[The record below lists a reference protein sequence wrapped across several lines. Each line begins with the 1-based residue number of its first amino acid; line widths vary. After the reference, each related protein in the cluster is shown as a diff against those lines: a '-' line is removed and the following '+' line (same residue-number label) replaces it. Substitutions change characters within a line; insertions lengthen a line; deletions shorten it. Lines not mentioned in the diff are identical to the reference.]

1 MEQGEDNLPA
11 TVPRHQA
18 ATVPRHQDDLTQIDL
33 ELVSN
38 CFSED
43 EEIIEWETLITNGL
57 EEKQK

>member
-1 MEQGEDNLPA
+1 MEGQDNLPV
-11 TVPRHQA
+11 TK
-18 ATVPRHQDDLTQIDL
+18 PRHQDELTQIDV

-57 EEKQK
+57 EEK

>member
-1 MEQGEDNLPA
+1 MEQGEDIRPA

-18 ATVPRHQDDLTQIDL
+18 VTVQRHQDDLTQIDL
-33 ELVSN
+33 ELASN